1 MFNKKQRKSI
11 TTKNYWLY
19 GVHAS
24 KAALN
29 NKKREIIKIAIEHRK
44 KKKYE
49 NFLNNIATDRL
60 KHIKISYEFE
70 EYFVNKFGKR
80 KLGLI

>member
-44 KKKYE
+44 KKK
-49 NFLNNIATDRL
+49 I
-60 KHIKISYEFE
+60 
-70 EYFVNKFGKR
+70 R
-80 KLGLI
+80 KLFK